1 MDREDLD
8 FVLDVTR
15 FKTKAPWGQDPW
27 KPVPPATK
35 AALTRA
41 LHADAGRPRCSL
53 AVEEF
58 KKGRKGKRGA
68 AAAAPDEDGIGTGAR
83 PPQPRRGE
91 TGLVVSSCGVVLI
104 ASRSI
109 RKARRLSAALG
120 RHARAPAR
128 PLSRLQGP
136 NARAPLTLCTR
147 GRPAGTGGDPEL
159 EAAEAA
165 NAPPPPEE
173 EDEEELTA
181 GEHAVKRRL
190 ENAAKKGRLNFQPKV
205 ETKARPP
212 PRAGRASGLRCISSW
227 RPCMHMLGRGCSPK
241 ACLSDAEPA
250 AQAPAKK
257 RGAAAGRGGAGR
269 GARGAAQAGRGRG
282 KP

>member
-1 MDREDLD
+1 M
-8 FVLDVTR
+8 
-15 FKTKAPWGQDPW
+15 
-27 KPVPPATK
+27 
-35 AALTRA
+35 
-41 LHADAGRPRCSL
+41 
-53 AVEEF
+53 
-58 KKGRKGKRGA
+58 RG
-68 AAAAPDEDGIGTGAR
+68 
-83 PPQPRRGE
+83 
-91 TGLVVSSCGVVLI
+91 C
-104 ASRSI
+104 
-109 RKARRLSAALG
+109 
-120 RHARAPAR
+120 
-128 PLSRLQGP
+128 
-136 NARAPLTLCTR
+136 
-147 GRPAGTGGDPEL
+147 PAGTGGDPEL

-212 PRAGRASGLRCISSW
+212 PRPGRARGLLCDRKMQGCW
-227 RPCMHMLGRGCSPK
+227 RSCVQLLGRDCSHQ
-241 ACLSDAEPA
+241 ACRAHAEPA

-269 GARGAAQAGRGRG
+269 GARGGAQAGRGRG